1 MPRMEIELTSTRE
14 DGQWTWRA
22 AGARQPRGTMA
33 DALVPD
39 GTSVGDVLRVEVEQF
54 MDGIEVTS
62 VLVDRAERSE
72 PETLEMLGSGQNEP
86 LVTTKLAGRRG
97 RRRDEDGPRGRSGRD
112 RRPRRDDKK
121 RDDDKGA
128 GRKDRRPRRDDEKRD
143 DEKRD
148 DKKRDD
154 KKRDDDKG
162 AGRKDRRSRRDDEKR
177 DDDKGAG
184 RKGRPNRRSPAPP
197 DAEAKPRARR
207 LRPKRTH
214 RKAAIAALPED
225 QQPLARILARDGVP
239 GVRSAIETQNA
250 AAEAVDEPGIPAELL
265 LKLAERIH
273 PNLRTAD
280 WRDRAESALA
290 GIEDID
296 LRDIRSVVVAAE
308 TAARGPEDRE
318 LADRLREALTARVD
332 REHKAWIG
340 EVTSALSED
349 RVVRA
354 LRLSSRPPKAG
365 APLPSPILDRLAAA
379 AEASL
384 TSDTGQDR
392 WATVLDAVA
401 LSPVHQRVT
410 PAGLPIEPTEQLL
423 DVVKR
428 VSMSVPSIAAS
439 FGVEPTPP
447 RRGRRSRP
455 RS

>member
-1 MPRMEIELTSTRE
+1 MPRMEIELTSTRD

-22 AGARQPRGTMA
+22 AGARHPRGTV
-33 DALVPD
+33 DDILVPE
-39 GTSVGDVLRVEVEQF
+39 GTTVGDVLRVEVEQF

-62 VLVDRAERSE
+62 VLVDRVERSE
-72 PETLEMLGSGQNEP
+72 PETLEVLGSGQNEP

-97 RRRDEDGPRGRSGRD
+97 RRSDEDGPRGRTGRKD
-112 RRPRRDDKK
+112 RRPRRDDGEK
-121 RDDDKGA
+121 RDTDKGA
-128 GRKDRRPRRDDEKRD
+128 GRKDRRPRRDDGEKRD
-143 DEKRD
+143 T
-148 DKKRDD
+148 
-154 KKRDDDKG
+154 DKG
-162 AGRKDRRSRRDDEKR
+162 AGRR
-177 DDDKGAG
+177 
-184 RKGRPNRRSPAPP
+184 GRPDRRSPARP
-197 DAEAKPRARR
+197 DTEAKPRARR

-225 QQPLARILARDGVP
+225 QQPLARILVRDGVP
-239 GVRSAIETQNA
+239 GVRSVIEVQNA
-250 AAEAVDEPGIPAELL
+250 AAESVGEPGIPADLL

-273 PNLRTAD
+273 PSLRTAD

-290 GIEDID
+290 GIDDID

-332 REHKAWIG
+332 REHTAWIG
-340 EVTSALSED
+340 EVTSALGED

-365 APLPSPILDRLAAA
+365 APLPSPILDRLATA

-392 WATVLDAVA
+392 WASVLDAVA

-447 RRGRRSRP
+447 RRGRRGRP

>member
-1 MPRMEIELTSTRE
+1 MPRMEIELTSTRD

-22 AGARQPRGTMA
+22 AGARQPRGTVA
-33 DALVPD
+33 DVLVPE
-39 GTSVGDVLRVEVEQF
+39 GTTVGDVLRVEVEQF

-62 VLVDRAERSE
+62 VLVDRVERSE
-72 PETLEMLGSGQNEP
+72 PETLEVLGSGQNEP

-97 RRRDEDGPRGRSGRD
+97 RRSDEDGPRGRT
-112 RRPRRDDKK
+112 
-121 RDDDKGA
+121 
-128 GRKDRRPRRDDEKRD
+128 GRKDRRPRRDDGEKRD
-143 DEKRD
+143 TDKGADRKDRRPRRD
-148 DKKRDD
+148 DGKKRDT
-154 KKRDDDKG
+154 DKG
-162 AGRKDRRSRRDDEKR
+162 AGRR
-177 DDDKGAG
+177 
-184 RKGRPNRRSPAPP
+184 GRPDRRSPARP
-197 DAEAKPRARR
+197 DTEAKPRARR

-225 QQPLARILARDGVP
+225 QQPLARILVRDGVP
-239 GVRSAIETQNA
+239 GVRSVIETQNA
-250 AAEAVDEPGIPAELL
+250 AAENIGEPGIPADLL

-273 PNLRTAD
+273 PSLRTAD

-290 GIEDID
+290 GIDDID

-340 EVTSALSED
+340 EVTSALGED

-365 APLPSPILDRLAAA
+365 APLPSPILDRLATA

-447 RRGRRSRP
+447 RRGRRGRP

>member
-1 MPRMEIELTSTRE
+1 MPQMEIELTSTRD

-22 AGARQPRGTMA
+22 AGARQPRGTVA
-33 DALVPD
+33 DVLVPA

-72 PETLEMLGSGQNEP
+72 PETLEMLGSGHNEP

-97 RRRDEDGPRGRSGRD
+97 RRRDEDGPRGRGGRD
-112 RRPRRDDKK
+112 RRPRRDDGEK
-121 RDDDKGA
+121 RDTDKGS
-128 GRKDRRPRRDDEKRD
+128 GRKDRPD
-143 DEKRD
+143 
-148 DKKRDD
+148 
-154 KKRDDDKG
+154 
-162 AGRKDRRSRRDDEKR
+162 
-177 DDDKGAG
+177 
-184 RKGRPNRRSPAPP
+184 RRSPARP

-207 LRPKRTH
+207 LRPKRVH

-225 QQPLARILARDGVP
+225 QQPLALILARDGVP
-239 GVRSAIETQNA
+239 GVRSVIEAQNA
-250 AAEAVDEPGIPAELL
+250 AAETVGEPGIPAELL

-290 GIEDID
+290 GVDDID

-332 REHKAWIG
+332 REHKAWIV

-365 APLPSPILDRLAAA
+365 APLPSPILDRLATA

-447 RRGRRSRP
+447 RRGRRGRP

>member
-1 MPRMEIELTSTRE
+1 MPRMEIELTSTRD

-22 AGARQPRGTMA
+22 AGARQPRGTVA
-33 DALVPD
+33 DVLVPA

-72 PETLEMLGSGQNEP
+72 PETLEMLGSGHNEP

-97 RRRDEDGPRGRSGRD
+97 RRRDEDGPRGRGGRD
-112 RRPRRDDKK
+112 RRPRRDDGEK
-121 RDDDKGA
+121 RDTDKGS
-128 GRKDRRPRRDDEKRD
+128 GRKDRRPRRDDGEKRD
-143 DEKRD
+143 T
-148 DKKRDD
+148 
-154 KKRDDDKG
+154 DKG
-162 AGRKDRRSRRDDEKR
+162 SGRKDRPD
-177 DDDKGAG
+177 
-184 RKGRPNRRSPAPP
+184 RRSPARP

-207 LRPKRTH
+207 LRPKRVH

-225 QQPLARILARDGVP
+225 QQPLALILARDGVP
-239 GVRSAIETQNA
+239 GVRSVIEAQNA
-250 AAEAVDEPGIPAELL
+250 AAETVGEPGIPAELL

-290 GIEDID
+290 GVDDID

-308 TAARGPEDRE
+308 TAARGSEDRE

-340 EVTSALSED
+340 EVTSALGED

>member
-1 MPRMEIELTSTRE
+1 MPRMEIELTSTRD

-22 AGARQPRGTMA
+22 AGARQPRGTVA
-33 DALVPD
+33 DVLVPA

-72 PETLEMLGSGQNEP
+72 PETLEMLGSGHNEP

-97 RRRDEDGPRGRSGRD
+97 RRRDEDGPRGRGGRD
-112 RRPRRDDKK
+112 RRPRRDDGEK
-121 RDDDKGA
+121 RDTDKGS
-128 GRKDRRPRRDDEKRD
+128 GRKDRPD
-143 DEKRD
+143 
-148 DKKRDD
+148 
-154 KKRDDDKG
+154 
-162 AGRKDRRSRRDDEKR
+162 
-177 DDDKGAG
+177 
-184 RKGRPNRRSPAPP
+184 RRSPARP

-207 LRPKRTH
+207 LRPKRVH

-225 QQPLARILARDGVP
+225 QQPLALVLARDGVP
-239 GVRSAIETQNA
+239 GVRSVIEAQNA
-250 AAEAVDEPGIPAELL
+250 AAETVGEPGIPAELL

-290 GIEDID
+290 GVDDID

-318 LADRLREALTARVD
+318 LADRLREALTVRVD

-340 EVTSALSED
+340 EVTSALGED

>member
-1 MPRMEIELTSTRE
+1 MPRMEIELTSTRD

-22 AGARQPRGTMA
+22 AGARQPRGTVA
-33 DALVPD
+33 DVLVPA

-72 PETLEMLGSGQNEP
+72 PETLEMLGSGHNEP

-97 RRRDEDGPRGRSGRD
+97 RRRDEDGPRGRGGRD
-112 RRPRRDDKK
+112 RRPRRDDGEK
-121 RDDDKGA
+121 RDTDKGSGRKDRRPRRDDGEKRDTDKGA
-128 GRKDRRPRRDDEKRD
+128 GRKDRRPQRDDGEKRD
-143 DEKRD
+143 TN
-148 DKKRDD
+148 
-154 KKRDDDKG
+154 KG
-162 AGRKDRRSRRDDEKR
+162 SDSR
-177 DDDKGAG
+177 
-184 RKGRPNRRSPAPP
+184 GRPDRRSPARP

-225 QQPLARILARDGVP
+225 QQPLALILARDGVP

-290 GIEDID
+290 GVDDID

-318 LADRLREALTARVD
+318 LADRLREALTVRVD

-340 EVTSALSED
+340 EVTSALGED

>member
-1 MPRMEIELTSTRE
+1 MPRMEIELTSTRD

-22 AGARQPRGTMA
+22 AGARQPRGTVA
-33 DALVPD
+33 DVLVPA

-62 VLVDRAERSE
+62 VLVDRVERSE
-72 PETLEMLGSGQNEP
+72 PETLEILGSGHNEP

-112 RRPRRDDKK
+112 RRPRRDDGEKP
-121 RDDDKGA
+121 DTDKGS
-128 GRKDRRPRRDDEKRD
+128 GRKDRRPRRDDGEKPD
-143 DEKRD
+143 T
-148 DKKRDD
+148 
-154 KKRDDDKG
+154 DKG
-162 AGRKDRRSRRDDEKR
+162 SGRR
-177 DDDKGAG
+177 
-184 RKGRPNRRSPAPP
+184 GRPDRRSPARS

-225 QQPLARILARDGVP
+225 QQPLALILVRDGEP
-239 GVRSAIETQNA
+239 GVRSAIEAQNA
-250 AAEAVDEPGIPAELL
+250 AAEAVGEPGIPADLL

-273 PNLRTAD
+273 PSLRTAD

-290 GIEDID
+290 GVDDID

-308 TAARGPEDRE
+308 TAARGLEDRE

-340 EVTSALSED
+340 EVTSALGED

-365 APLPSPILDRLAAA
+365 APLPSPILDRLATA

-384 TSDTGQDR
+384 TSETGQDR

-410 PAGLPIEPTEQLL
+410 PAGFPTEPTEQLL
-423 DVVKR
+423 DVVRR

-447 RRGRRSRP
+447 RRGRRGQP

>member
-1 MPRMEIELTSTRE
+1 M
-14 DGQWTWRA
+14 
-22 AGARQPRGTMA
+22 
-33 DALVPD
+33 
-39 GTSVGDVLRVEVEQF
+39 
-54 MDGIEVTS
+54 
-62 VLVDRAERSE
+62 
-72 PETLEMLGSGQNEP
+72 
-86 LVTTKLAGRRG
+86 
-97 RRRDEDGPRGRSGRD
+97 D
-112 RRPRRDDKK
+112 RRPRRDSGEKSDA
-121 RDDDKGA
+121 DKGS
-128 GRKDRRPRRDDEKRD
+128 GRKDRPD
-143 DEKRD
+143 
-148 DKKRDD
+148 
-154 KKRDDDKG
+154 
-162 AGRKDRRSRRDDEKR
+162 
-177 DDDKGAG
+177 
-184 RKGRPNRRSPAPP
+184 RRSPARS

-225 QQPLARILARDGVP
+225 QQPLALILVRDGEP
-239 GVRSAIETQNA
+239 GVRSVIEAQNT
-250 AAEAVDEPGIPAELL
+250 AAEAVGEPAIPADLL

-273 PNLRTAD
+273 PSLRTAD

-290 GIEDID
+290 GVDDID

-308 TAARGPEDRE
+308 TWARGLEDRE

-340 EVTSALSED
+340 EVTSALGED

-365 APLPSPILDRLAAA
+365 APLPSPILDRLATA

-384 TSDTGQDR
+384 TSETGQDR

-410 PAGLPIEPTEQLL
+410 PAGFPIDPTKQLL

-447 RRGRRSRP
+447 RRVRRGRP

>member
-1 MPRMEIELTSTRE
+1 MPRMEIELTSTRD

-22 AGARQPRGTMA
+22 AGARQPRGTVA
-33 DALVPD
+33 DVLVPA

-72 PETLEMLGSGQNEP
+72 PETLEMLGSGHNEP

-97 RRRDEDGPRGRSGRD
+97 RRRDEDGPRGRGGRD
-112 RRPRRDDKK
+112 RRPRRDDGEK
-121 RDDDKGA
+121 RDTDKGS
-128 GRKDRRPRRDDEKRD
+128 GRKDRPD
-143 DEKRD
+143 
-148 DKKRDD
+148 
-154 KKRDDDKG
+154 
-162 AGRKDRRSRRDDEKR
+162 
-177 DDDKGAG
+177 
-184 RKGRPNRRSPAPP
+184 RRSPARP

-207 LRPKRTH
+207 LRPKRVH

-225 QQPLARILARDGVP
+225 QQPLALVLARDGVP
-239 GVRSAIETQNA
+239 GVRSVIEAQNA
-250 AAEAVDEPGIPAELL
+250 AAETVGEPGIPAELL

-290 GIEDID
+290 GVDDID

-308 TAARGPEDRE
+308 TAARGSEDRE

-340 EVTSALSED
+340 EVTSALGED

>member
-1 MPRMEIELTSTRE
+1 MPRMEIELTSTRD

-22 AGARQPRGTMA
+22 AGARQPRGTVA
-33 DALVPD
+33 DVLVPA

-72 PETLEMLGSGQNEP
+72 PETLEMLGSGHNEP

-97 RRRDEDGPRGRSGRD
+97 RRRDEDGPRGRGGRD
-112 RRPRRDDKK
+112 RRPRRDDGEK
-121 RDDDKGA
+121 RDTDKGS
-128 GRKDRRPRRDDEKRD
+128 GRKDRPD
-143 DEKRD
+143 
-148 DKKRDD
+148 
-154 KKRDDDKG
+154 
-162 AGRKDRRSRRDDEKR
+162 
-177 DDDKGAG
+177 
-184 RKGRPNRRSPAPP
+184 RRSPARP

-207 LRPKRTH
+207 LRPKRVH
-214 RKAAIAALPED
+214 RKAASAALPED
-225 QQPLARILARDGVP
+225 QQPLALVLARDGVP
-239 GVRSAIETQNA
+239 GVRSVIEAQNA
-250 AAEAVDEPGIPAELL
+250 AAETVGEPGIPAELL

-290 GIEDID
+290 GVDDID

-308 TAARGPEDRE
+308 TAARGSEDRE

-340 EVTSALSED
+340 EVTSALGED

>member
-1 MPRMEIELTSTRE
+1 MPRMEIELTSTRD

-22 AGARQPRGTMA
+22 AGARQPRGTVA
-33 DALVPD
+33 DVLVPA

-72 PETLEMLGSGQNEP
+72 PETLEMLGSGHNEP

-97 RRRDEDGPRGRSGRD
+97 RRRDEDGPRGRGGRD
-112 RRPRRDDKK
+112 RRPRRDDGEK
-121 RDDDKGA
+121 RDTDKGS
-128 GRKDRRPRRDDEKRD
+128 GRKDRRPRRDDGEKRD
-143 DEKRD
+143 TN
-148 DKKRDD
+148 
-154 KKRDDDKG
+154 KG
-162 AGRKDRRSRRDDEKR
+162 SDRR
-177 DDDKGAG
+177 
-184 RKGRPNRRSPAPP
+184 GRPDRRSPARP

-225 QQPLARILARDGVP
+225 QQPLALILARDGVP

-290 GIEDID
+290 GVDDID

-340 EVTSALSED
+340 EVTSALGED

>member
-1 MPRMEIELTSTRE
+1 MPRMEIELTSTRD

-22 AGARQPRGTMA
+22 AGARQPRGTVA
-33 DALVPD
+33 DVLVPA

-72 PETLEMLGSGQNEP
+72 PETLEMLGSGHNEP

-97 RRRDEDGPRGRSGRD
+97 RRRDEDGPRGRGGRD
-112 RRPRRDDKK
+112 RRPRRDDGEK
-121 RDDDKGA
+121 RDTDKGS
-128 GRKDRRPRRDDEKRD
+128 GRKDRRPRRDDGEKRD
-143 DEKRD
+143 T
-148 DKKRDD
+148 
-154 KKRDDDKG
+154 DKG
-162 AGRKDRRSRRDDEKR
+162 SGRKDRRPPRDDSEKR
-177 DDDKGAG
+177 DTDKGSG
-184 RKGRPNRRSPAPP
+184 RRGRPDRRSPARP

-207 LRPKRTH
+207 LRPKRVH

-225 QQPLARILARDGVP
+225 QQPLALVLARDGVP
-239 GVRSAIETQNA
+239 GVRSVIEAQNA
-250 AAEAVDEPGIPAELL
+250 AAETVGEPGIPAELL

-290 GIEDID
+290 GVDDID

-308 TAARGPEDRE
+308 TAARGSEDRE

-340 EVTSALSED
+340 EVTSALGED